1 MWRFFRWFWHKI
13 NKQKIRETTLV
24 TFCWIWS
31 KNINWEAGKF
41 KFNYEYF
48 LIWPTITTMVQCF
61 SMYKC
66 NFFVSEQMQRWNIL
80 GNFLP
85 KNKPLIG
92 WSSRL
97 TNQRPSFWQEIALN
111 RYVPSMPFSKNGNFS
126 CDLMK
131 IHEIKLPLF
140 RHFSNHCTTY
150 KCIYFLI
157 GYICQIYILWSY
169 QEGSFF
175 TE

>member
-1 MWRFFRWFWHKI
+1 M
-13 NKQKIRETTLV
+13 
-24 TFCWIWS
+24 
-31 KNINWEAGKF
+31 KF
-41 KFNYEYF
+41 
-48 LIWPTITTMVQCF
+48 LHVQCF

-111 RYVPSMPFSKNGNFS
+111 MCLVPSMPFSKNGNFS

-131 IHEIKLPLF
+131 KHEIKLPLF
-140 RHFSNHCTTY
+140 GHFSKNCTTTKPTPSAINARIFY
-150 KCIYFLI
+150 RWYVK
-157 GYICQIYILWSY
+157 YILWSLGGIVFY
-169 QEGSFF
+169 RISFDKIPSLMKIHQIDDMR
-175 TE
+175 